1 MIKLSKLLK
10 RVFTKMNKQF
20 FAILFIVIAL
30 LVGVFVLTKD
40 EASSPTGGGQTSN
53 HAQGAGNKGVT
64 LIEYGDLQCSACKSY
79 YPIIKQVEKEYG
91 DDIRFIFR
99 HFPLVQ
105 IHNNAFVAARAAEAA
120 GLQGKF
126 FGMHDLL
133 YENQERWEQ
142 LPDPTQ
148 TFEQYAQQL
157 ELDIERFRTD
167 MASEE
172 VNSTINA
179 DLAEARAAGATAT
192 PTFMLNG
199 KKVEENPRDVEGF
212 KALIDEAI
220 ASAKK
225 PQ

>member
-1 MIKLSKLLK
+1 
-10 RVFTKMNKQF
+10 MNKQF